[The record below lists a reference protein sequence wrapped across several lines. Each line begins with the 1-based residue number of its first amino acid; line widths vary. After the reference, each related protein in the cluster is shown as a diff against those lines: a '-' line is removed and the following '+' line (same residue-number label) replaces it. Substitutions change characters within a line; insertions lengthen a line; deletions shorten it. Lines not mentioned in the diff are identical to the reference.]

1 MKGGESRG
9 RAENPRQEVFAKL
22 LFVRRQ
28 ASAGVRGPQWRGRRS
43 WWWRGGDSSCCGG
56 EGMAMV
62 VVMMLLRVIITLIA
76 ISNGA
81 DDCKR
86 WI

>member
-28 ASAGVRGPQWRGRRS
+28 ASASVPGSGGGGA
-43 WWWRGGDSSCCGG
+43 RGGG
-56 EGMAMV
+56 EVEIAAV
-62 VVMMLLRVIITLIA
+62 VVEK
-76 ISNGA
+76 GW
-81 DDCKR
+81 R
-86 WI
+86 WWL